1 MKNQKKIQFKSLNH
15 DLSIIRQ
22 CDIILTNGT
31 EQFVGLYYN
40 EQYYNS
46 PMVLC
51 KGNGTLN
58 YYLSKVTK
66 MFDIPCIE
74 EKPLTRELYEG
85 VKQGEEVP
93 LVYWKMVATIYS
105 KLKELKPDKEHSDF
119 RDKLNRDLCHQIDAY
134 EKRVYQKTVRN
145 FLKNHDVCDNLYKGD
160 VVRLFQTELHDLA
173 EKYEVNFRCNYNA
186 AFKTDEFYLET
197 FINEYELE
205 LWQLVFVNSEEKEIC
220 IFTKNLFKTFPFS
233 SADLALEFVKALVE
247 VCNKDV
253 KPNALEYCTASEI
266 NPKLCEIAQSTI
278 RTMLEMNFNEK
289 GIIYGLSYD
298 TVVCAVYLEKVEF
311 DADQEIRTILNKEP
325 TTEIKEKPRKMY
337 EMVISNTEILKHP
350 DLVKEAIE
358 NPKSFKKYHFW
369 CKEKKFNQ
377 KYFEEK
383 FRTIEQ

>member
-134 EKRVYQKTVRN
+134 EKRVYQKTDRN
-145 FLKNHDVCDNLYKGD
+145 FLKTHAVCDNLYQGE
-160 VVRLFQTELHDLA
+160 VVRLFHTELRDLA
-173 EKYEVNFRCNYNA
+173 EKCGVNFRSNYNT
-186 AFKTDEFYLET
+186 AFKTDEFYLESR
-197 FINEYELE
+197 IEEYDLE
-205 LWQLVFVNSEEKEIC
+205 LWQMVFVNSEEQEIC
-220 IFTKNLFKTFPFS
+220 IFTKNLFKKFPFS

-253 KPNALEYCTASEI
+253 KPSALEYCTSSEI
-266 NPKLCEIAQSTI
+266 NPKLCEIAQTTI
-278 RTMLEMNFNEK
+278 RTMLEMNFNKK

-298 TVVCAVYLEKVEF
+298 TVVCAVYLEKKEYDIVK
-311 DADQEIRTILNKEP
+311 EICSILNDEQNSDN
-325 TTEIKEKPRKMY
+325 TEKPRKMY
-337 EMVISNTEILKHP
+337 EIVISNTEIIKHP
-350 DLVKEAIE
+350 YLVKEAIE
-358 NPKSFKKYHFW
+358 DPKVFKKYHFW

-383 FRTIEQ
+383 FWTIEP